1 MKNRHVINGS
11 VSIFIVGL
19 ALLSSCS
26 MFRSIPTKNYYII
39 NYTPSTVIPPGSMRP
54 YPYALQIGNFDV
66 QRIFNRQN
74 ILYRYSPNQIQ
85 YYDIE
90 RWAVRP
96 DYMITN
102 LVFKHLEAAGLTNRI
117 GIDFFDTRPDF
128 RIEGM
133 VEALEKFDAGDVFF
147 AHLAM
152 SIKMLRIE
160 DGAQVWE
167 YSFDQRK
174 QVYQPE
180 MVYTVQSM
188 SSIFQTQ
195 MDVVVSKLDSLFSL
209 IDSGIPLNQKG
220 IIPLPDASAKSD
232 SAKVEFDESGF
243 EIIPEK
249 KKDDQ

>member
-1 MKNRHVINGS
+1 
-11 VSIFIVGL
+11 
-19 ALLSSCS
+19 
-26 MFRSIPTKNYYII
+26 MFRSRPTKNYYII
-39 NYTPSTVIPPGSMRP
+39 NYTPSKAISPGSLRP
-54 YPYALQIGNFDV
+54 YPYALQVGNFDV

-74 ILYRYSPNQIQ
+74 ILYRFSPNQIQ
-85 YYDIE
+85 YYE
-90 RWAVRP
+90 LEHWAVRP

-102 LVFKHLEAAGLTNRI
+102 LVFQHLEASGLTNRI

-152 SIKMLRIE
+152 SFKMLRVD

-167 YSFDQRK
+167 YAFDQRK

-188 SSIFQTQ
+188 SNIFQTQ

-220 IIPLPDASAKSD
+220 IIPLPDVPAESD
-232 SAKVEFDESGF
+232 STVLKLDESGY

-249 KKDDQ
+249 KKDNQ